1 MEKTL
6 SCVGLTN
13 SQYEDIFKAAINGDQ
28 KEVTTDDPVL
38 DGTTVVVE
46 ANPKADFETDEAK
59 LCTAALKV
67 DHSESSKR
75 KQKKSKAERLNISD
89 ALFKRNATPKLK
101 NCDMKEYGYEIW
113 VQCSNQ
119 ACSKWRRLHN
129 ASDTS
134 VLVDVWTCDMNKDTM
149 YNSCSTAEEDCSYES
164 DVETDLQPGSL
175 VWAKQF
181 GYPWWPGMVENDPET
196 EKYFL
201 ASKKKGVM
209 KYHVTF
215 FDNVSSRSWIP
226 TYFIKPFENSMEN
239 MFSTK
244 GQNGRYFTKRI
255 ADAVRKANC
264 ATKMSMQ
271 KRLDEF
277 GFSETYNQDAEMEYK
292 DTDSSQDSEGEL
304 SRKRKTSKEL
314 NQKAKRGKKTAKES
328 TEEEE
333 PCKKPPR
340 KRKKALDKSNKDDI
354 QNKQQAKPT
363 YMKEESA
370 EENFNRGQET
380 PNSNADMKHV
390 EDEKD
395 TSNILQCTTSKHIS
409 PINRDIIFDKKAEK
423 TKKTA
428 KEDEKDEH
436 ITSRY
441 NADKTLSHDKSSNDI
456 HKDTDFN
463 NTNKMKCIVVKE
475 IDEPSEINT
484 DARICI
490 KNKLSR
496 SAKYNRTDIANK
508 TKSVFA
514 KESGN
519 VKNVKAM
526 EGKKMNCD
534 TFKKKGVPADLEKGN
549 KEKTFGEKVTT
560 LQFPSAKATSVD
572 VKFVMSKLE
581 NEAPDGVDIAMNWN
595 NRPPQQMSTRER
607 LQYKVKQKGK
617 KRDESKY
624 TVEQLLEKAGECAD
638 SCNVELAAMFC
649 QRALEM
655 EPDHLQGLDMAGSL
669 QAELGNVDKA
679 QRCLLRAVE
688 LSPDEGHA
696 KYMYLGQLSTGADA
710 VGFFSKG
717 VEIMARTLQ
726 AQPAQAA
733 AASLDDGAEVTPRDV
748 SAAYCSIAEIY
759 LTDLCMEEGSSER
772 CKQTLGQA
780 LEADSSNPEALQLMA
795 SYLFSTEQ
803 PQEGKVYLLQSLSA
817 WLPSR
822 QQGQE
827 AENRTEAPDDATEML
842 AQLPPYESRISTAKL
857 LSEVEEY
864 ELASDVLEGLLEEDD
879 EVVQVWYL
887 LGWVS
892 YLQAKCAPP
901 DEAAGQQD
909 SARTCLHKAKKLAAK
924 LGCDDEAMMAHVE
937 EVMAE
942 LGPGDG
948 PPDSED
954 DDAAPMEDGVDDEEE
969 LLQSSD
975 EEEVTKED
983 EHMEQ

>member
-581 NEAPDGVDIAMNWN
+581 NEAPDGVDIAMNCNKTENTTSAQMTKPRKNRKFQIPVSKPKN
-595 NRPPQQMSTRER
+595 NSNNENNS
-607 LQYKVKQKGK
+607 VKARDS
-617 KRDESKY
+617 KRDKETTNIVKKDILDVLMPQLGKQVEENDSSSQSTVQSGEVVNVNDY
-624 TVEQLLEKAGECAD
+624 T
-638 SCNVELAAMFC
+638 N
-649 QRALEM
+649 ALESNSSENEYVNYIDLASVTNLVEKPNYEGM
-655 EPDHLQGLDMAGSL
+655 VVTNEKNKTFSRSSNTMQRKSICATELY
-669 QAELGNVDKA
+669 QAELCKGPYENLEKVPIGDKVEE
-679 QRCLLRAVE
+679 RAWNKKE
-688 LSPDEGHA
+688 S
-696 KYMYLGQLSTGADA
+696 MNN
-710 VGFFSKG
+710 
-717 VEIMARTLQ
+717 
-726 AQPAQAA
+726 
-733 AASLDDGAEVTPRDV
+733 
-748 SAAYCSIAEIY
+748 
-759 LTDLCMEEGSSER
+759 
-772 CKQTLGQA
+772 
-780 LEADSSNPEALQLMA
+780 ADSSDFEFNLNDSDINNEHEIEA
-795 SYLFSTEQ
+795 SRS
-803 PQEGKVYLLQSLSA
+803 
-817 WLPSR
+817 PSF
-822 QQGQE
+822 
-827 AENRTEAPDDATEML
+827 
-842 AQLPPYESRISTAKL
+842 IF
-857 LSEVEEY
+857 
-864 ELASDVLEGLLEEDD
+864 
-879 EVVQVWYL
+879 
-887 LGWVS
+887 
-892 YLQAKCAPP
+892 
-901 DEAAGQQD
+901 
-909 SARTCLHKAKKLAAK
+909 
-924 LGCDDEAMMAHVE
+924 
-937 EVMAE
+937 
-942 LGPGDG
+942 
-948 PPDSED
+948 
-954 DDAAPMEDGVDDEEE
+954 
-969 LLQSSD
+969 
-975 EEEVTKED
+975 KE
-983 EHMEQ
+983 

>member
-428 KEDEKDEH
+428 KE
-436 ITSRY
+436 
-441 NADKTLSHDKSSNDI
+441 
-456 HKDTDFN
+456 
-463 NTNKMKCIVVKE
+463 
-475 IDEPSEINT
+475 
-484 DARICI
+484 
-490 KNKLSR
+490 
-496 SAKYNRTDIANK
+496 
-508 TKSVFA
+508 
-514 KESGN
+514 G
-519 VKNVKAM
+519 
-526 EGKKMNCD
+526 D

-581 NEAPDGVDIAMNWN
+581 NEAPDGVDIAMNSGN

>member
-581 NEAPDGVDIAMNWN
+581 NEAPDGVDIAMNSGN

-624 TVEQLLEKAGECAD
+624 TVEQLLEK
-638 SCNVELAAMFC
+638 
-649 QRALEM
+649 
-655 EPDHLQGLDMAGSL
+655 
-669 QAELGNVDKA
+669 
-679 QRCLLRAVE
+679 
-688 LSPDEGHA
+688 
-696 KYMYLGQLSTGADA
+696 
-710 VGFFSKG
+710 
-717 VEIMARTLQ
+717 
-726 AQPAQAA
+726 